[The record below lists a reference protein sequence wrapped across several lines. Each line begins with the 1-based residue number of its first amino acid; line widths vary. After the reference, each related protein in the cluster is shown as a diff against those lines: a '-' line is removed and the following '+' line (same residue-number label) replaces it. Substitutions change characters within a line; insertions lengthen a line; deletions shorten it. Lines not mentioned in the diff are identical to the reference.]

1 MLLLF
6 ITIMTFDYQLA
17 EFYLFSLQKCMYL
30 SYSWTYTNYV
40 CYFYLPDL
48 RLQLLDSDKNQDLI
62 KSLYGL
68 LMLLPQAEP
77 FTLLRNR
84 LNCIPHF
91 QMAAIGN
98 K

>member
-1 MLLLF
+1 MLVLLN
-6 ITIMTFDYQLA
+6 
-17 EFYLFSLQKCMYL
+17 S
-30 SYSWTYTNYV
+30 
-40 CYFYLPDL
+40 DL
-48 RLQLLDSDKNQDLI
+48 RLQMLDSSKNQDLI

-91 QMAAIGN
+91 QMASVSDR
-98 K
+98 